1 MGSRIRQIVE
11 NTRWLGSE
19 FLKIFTSPVGMA
31 GSVLDAARGWKYSRN
46 WLRFWFH
53 LPAFLIVL
61 IVYLIFG
68 FSLFERVDAKVQRY
82 GVEGEKTLP
91 TRMIERS
98 AYNQFR
104 FMNPKDPKQAATL
117 TDPNA
122 IPDFAK
128 NYSRLLANRI
138 LTFQPN
144 NAQARYRLALLQSI
158 DGDMEGA
165 KLVIEDLA
173 SGKYGPFRQANAWMA
188 CWIIQAK
195 EDQQEID
202 TKELGRNLQ
211 MACDWVDVPVQLIAI
226 YAQILEQNGYTP
238 SAIAM
243 AKEAAKRLPEMNLE
257 LARLYGRIKNEDGLR
272 EASYEVEEVFG
283 ARLNTSNE
291 RDIDRLAIAEVRFL
305 TGKYQQAVAILQE
318 GLAGNDVRP
327 QLARALSS
335 IKISIFEKS
344 IVENPDGTF
353 TADLSLLES
362 AADADPDDPK
372 ISEQIAKLLRR
383 NIKPTKRI
391 VDILRKQIDDGITTA
406 EAHSMLADGY
416 YMLGNEKE
424 AIKNW
429 ELALSKN
436 PKDASACNNLA
447 LCLAKSSTDNL
458 PQSLELVARAQ
469 SIAPNNAEI
478 LDTFGEILM
487 MAGRAKEAIN
497 KFEQSIKLD
506 SGRIGTRKKLVTA
519 YEAAGLPELAK
530 AQSEIVQSME
540 NESK

>member
-1 MGSRIRQIVE
+1 MGSRIRLIVE
-11 NTRWLGSE
+11 NTQWLGSE

-31 GSVLDAARGWKYSRN
+31 GSYLDAARGWKYSRS
-46 WLRFWFH
+46 WIRFWFH

-61 IVYLIFG
+61 VVYLIFG

-82 GVEGEKTLP
+82 GVEAEKNLP
-91 TRMIERS
+91 TRVLERS
-98 AYNQFR
+98 AYSQFR
-104 FMNPKDPKQAATL
+104 FMNPKDPKQGAPI
-117 TDPNA
+117 TDPNS

-128 NYSRLLANRI
+128 NYSRLLATRI
-138 LTFQPN
+138 LSVQPK
-144 NAQARYRLALLQSI
+144 NAQASYRLALLESI
-158 DGDMEGA
+158 DGDAEAA
-165 KLVIEDLA
+165 KLVMEDLA

-211 MACDWVDVPVQLIAI
+211 MACDWSDVPVQLIAI

-305 TGKYQQAVAILQE
+305 TGKYPQAIAILQE
-318 GLAGNDVRP
+318 GLAGSDVRP

-344 IVENPDGTF
+344 LVENPDGTF
-353 TADLSLLES
+353 SADLTLLES
-362 AADADPDDPK
+362 AADADPNDPK

-383 NIKPTKRI
+383 NIKPSKRI

-436 PKDASACNNLA
+436 PNDASACNNLA
-447 LCLAKSSTDNL
+447 LCLAKASPDNV
-458 PQSLELVARAQ
+458 PKSLELVARAQ
-469 SIAPNNAEI
+469 SISPNNPEI
-478 LDTFGEILM
+478 LDTFGELLM

-506 SGRIGTRKKLVTA
+506 SGRIGTRKKLIAA
-519 YEAAGLPELAK
+519 YDSAGLPELAK

-540 NESK
+540 AESK